1 MRDRTSKL
9 ESLSKTH
16 DVPILGAYF
25 KTRSD
30 NEVQL
35 PVIPTECNYSKNYYV
50 LHIELENKVTKEI
63 EDFLDFPIM
72 PQQIELTSEFM
83 TTVTK
88 TQGSTVVISNSS
100 YMPTIMTISGTFGD
114 KNVVDT
120 YGVIPDNIAIGSS
133 GNPIDAISVTLD
145 KYYRDSNATT
155 GQSETV
161 PLTMTGYAILK
172 YFDALLEKHRKSD
185 LYNLNVFNLTF
196 DQQMTVMPIKKD
208 FSITADKNGLWFYSV
223 TFQSVKDST
232 SQTDVK
238 GDYELALS
246 QRMEAKRQAVEEYNK
261 NIAKGIV
268 KNYAFS
274 IATSLTLN
282 SINEIGNFAK
292 ENSSPK
298 FVSSVKSVQNYL

>member
-1 MRDRTSKL
+1 MRDRISKL

-114 KNVVDT
+114 KNVVDMQKRAPEERLWDSHV
-120 YGVIPDNIAIGSS
+120 YMDEFYE
-133 GNPIDAISVTLD
+133 NPQ
-145 KYYRDSNATT
+145 KTT
-155 GQSETV
+155 GGSITK
-161 PLTMTGYAILK
+161 LNSMTGYAVLK
-172 YFDALLEKHRKSD
+172 YFDALLEQHRKSD

-261 NIAKGIV
+261 NIASGLI
-268 KNYAFS
+268 KNALFSVAGSVVLSSTEKAFKKSMVSKYVES
-274 IATSLTLN
+274 IR
-282 SINEIGNFAK
+282 
-292 ENSSPK
+292 
-298 FVSSVKSVQNYL
+298 V